1 MSSSVLEPAPVA
13 LLCPVVTLRAGVEV
27 NVNPGERESRVVYVT
42 PSISLGK
49 DTRLSQGWVGTSKA
63 LLKVGPQ
70 KRKGPALLHQARTL
84 NFYLNKT

>member
-49 DTRLSQGWVGTSKA
+49 DSTI
-63 LLKVGPQ
+63 
-70 KRKGPALLHQARTL
+70 LHLIFFFFQFL
-84 NFYLNKT
+84 GVDF